1 MSAIAF
7 REMCGL
13 VRRAY
18 PDLDPA
24 SCNILVTLA
33 ASQKEGACIG
43 LKQLVQ
49 IENGTPTTL
58 RRRLSILI
66 EKGYVEK
73 VDNPGD
79 KRSPFF
85 VATRKSC
92 ARIAACHGEMSR
104 VFREFEQR
112 GG

>member
-1 MSAIAF
+1 MSAIAL
-7 REMCGL
+7 RDMCGL
-13 VRRAY
+13 VRQAY

-33 ASQKEGACIG
+33 ASQKEGACIA

-73 VDNPGD
+73 VDNPSD

-85 VATRKSC
+85 VATRKAC
-92 ARIAACHGEMSR
+92 ARIDARRAEMSR
-104 VFREFEQR
+104 VLREFEKR
-112 GG
+112 DS